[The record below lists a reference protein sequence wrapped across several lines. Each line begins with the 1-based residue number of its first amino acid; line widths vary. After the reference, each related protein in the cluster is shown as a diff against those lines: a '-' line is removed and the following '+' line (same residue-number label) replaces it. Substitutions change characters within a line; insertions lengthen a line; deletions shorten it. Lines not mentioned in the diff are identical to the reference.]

1 MANIKDIAEEA
12 GVSIATVSRAL
23 RKPGVVRPETAK
35 RIKAAIDKLE
45 YKPNLIAASLRRQRA
60 DAVIV
65 AVPDISNPFTSSF
78 VQGIEN
84 IARENDIKVL
94 LGLTEG
100 RRDLLDRHYA
110 MVSSKQADGM
120 ILLDINRPTVIARR
134 KMGDPPLPI
143 VVACEY
149 EEDIDLPR
157 VRIDD
162 IEAAALAARHL
173 AELGHKA
180 VATISGPTS
189 QRMSQDRQRGFR
201 LGMRRCGLE
210 IDSRLMVAGDYSI
223 QSGVDATGRLLDS
236 GSKFTALLCEND
248 EMAVG
253 AIYAIAIRGLSI
265 PGDISVVGIDNLRFA
280 EFANPGLTTIALPT
294 TAIGEQAMRLML
306 DFNLEGGDGTR
317 EVIMPHELIVRAST
331 APPRS

>member
-23 RKPGVVRPETAK
+23 RKPGLVRPETAQ
-35 RIKAAIDKLE
+35 RITDAINKLA
-45 YKPNLIAASLRRQRA
+45 YTPNLIAASLRRQRA

-100 RRDLLDRHYA
+100 RPDLLDRHYD
-110 MVSSKQADGM
+110 MVTSKQADGM
-120 ILLDINRPTVIARR
+120 IVLDVNRPSIVARR
-134 KMGDPPLPI
+134 KPGDPALPI

-149 EEDIDLPR
+149 EGDIDLPR

-162 IEAAALAARHL
+162 IEAAALAARHI
-173 AELGHKA
+173 AELGHRA
-180 VATISGPTS
+180 VAIISGPNN

-201 LGMRRCGLE
+201 LGLRRCGVEL
-210 IDSRLMVAGDYSI
+210 DPLLVVKGDYSI
-223 QSGVDATGRLLDS
+223 QSGVDAATRLLD
-236 GSKFTALLCEND
+236 TARPITAILCEND

-253 AIYAIAIRGLSI
+253 AIYAVAMRGLSI
-265 PGDISVVGIDNLRFA
+265 PDDISVIGIDNLRFA

-306 DFNLEGGDGTR
+306 DFTLEGETLTR

-331 APPRS
+331 APPR